1 MRRLD
6 DASEELTL
14 LVPTDAAID
23 AMVKKPWR
31 ALHNSDLAAAVDQ
44 QDQIDR
50 QIEAFVGA
58 HIVAQYP
65 MHKLRD
71 TETLSGVM
79 IQWDGKDKIIVDGQK
94 VDVVSKREAGNGAV
108 WVIDGILVQ

>member
-6 DASEELTL
+6 DASEKLTL

-23 AMVKKPWR
+23 AMVNKPWR
-31 ALHNSDLAAAVDQ
+31 ALHHSDLAAVDQ

-50 QIEAFVGA
+50 QIEAFVSA

-71 TETLSGVM
+71 TETLAGVM
-79 IQWDGKDKIIVDGQK
+79 IQWDGKDKIVVDGQK
-94 VDVVSKREAGNGAV
+94 VDIVSKREAGNGAI
-108 WVIDGILVQ
+108 WVIDAILVQ